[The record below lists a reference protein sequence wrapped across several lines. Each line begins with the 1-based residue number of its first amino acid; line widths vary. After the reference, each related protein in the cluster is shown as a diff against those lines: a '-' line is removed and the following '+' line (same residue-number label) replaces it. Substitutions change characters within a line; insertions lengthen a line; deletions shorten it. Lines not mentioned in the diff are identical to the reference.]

1 MLAKGEFDDQLLALA
16 AKESRNASRDERQKI
31 EMCEVGCAGS
41 KCRMNSRSTGFE
53 NAQPWMRT
61 VWNAAVRAY
70 GSTSAGELDFFRQ
83 ADGPKGR
90 SRNRAVYE
98 ATELA

>member
-1 MLAKGEFDDQLLALA
+1 
-16 AKESRNASRDERQKI
+16 
-31 EMCEVGCAGS
+31 
-41 KCRMNSRSTGFE
+41 
-53 NAQPWMRT
+53 MRT

-70 GSTSAGELDFFRQ
+70 GSTSGGELDFFRQ

-90 SRNRAVYE
+90 SRNRAVYV